1 MKKILLS
8 IAAAA
13 SVAAAVPAM
22 AQSWDRG
29 HGYEG
34 GPTYDR
40 GDAYGRGGYDRGAG
54 YGDINQRIREITF
67 RIERGTRDGSLDW
80 RESRMLRGQ
89 LAGVQNL
96 ERRYGWDGLDGRE
109 RADLNARLDR
119 LSYQVRG
126 QRHDR
131 DYGSG
136 YGDDRGGYGDY
147 RGPR

>member
-8 IAAAA
+8 IAAVATL
-13 SVAAAVPAM
+13 AAAVPAM

-29 HGYEG
+29 HGYDG

-40 GDAYGRGGYDRGAG
+40 GAGYDRGG
-54 YGDINQRIREITF
+54 SYGDINQRIREITF
-67 RIERGTRDGSLDW
+67 RIERGTRDGSLNW
-80 RESRMLRGQ
+80 REARMLRGQ
-89 LAGVQNL
+89 LSGVQNL
-96 ERRYGWDGLDGRE
+96 ERRYSWDGLDGRE

-136 YGDDRGGYGDY
+136 YGDDRGGDY
-147 RGPR
+147 HGPR